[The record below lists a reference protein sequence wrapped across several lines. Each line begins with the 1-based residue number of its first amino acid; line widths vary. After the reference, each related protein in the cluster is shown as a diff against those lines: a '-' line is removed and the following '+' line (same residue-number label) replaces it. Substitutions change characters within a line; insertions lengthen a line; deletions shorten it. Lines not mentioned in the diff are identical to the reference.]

1 MEMEK
6 RGRGRPR
13 QYQNPVEKVREWR
26 KRKRDD
32 GEIDSRSLE
41 VSFRIGQMDDHRIET
56 LAARWKV
63 GKSEVLRR
71 LLAYVFER
79 PEIMADLELQ
89 TTDKL
94 HVTKSANSS
103 PIIQESSPTPR
114 EIVLEYFEREI
125 RRPEEMQP
133 LTFGYLLPR
142 LTHQQ
147 IQEEVEALV
156 QESIIIRFRMFD
168 QMFYRRG
175 PNWKG

>member
-1 MEMEK
+1 MEIKK

-13 QYQNPVEKVREWR
+13 QYQNPAEKVREWR

-63 GKSEVLRR
+63 GKSEALRR

-89 TTDKL
+89 TMDKL
-94 HVTKSANSS
+94 HVTK
-103 PIIQESSPTPR
+103 
-114 EIVLEYFEREI
+114 
-125 RRPEEMQP
+125 
-133 LTFGYLLPR
+133 
-142 LTHQQ
+142 
-147 IQEEVEALV
+147 
-156 QESIIIRFRMFD
+156 
-168 QMFYRRG
+168 
-175 PNWKG
+175 